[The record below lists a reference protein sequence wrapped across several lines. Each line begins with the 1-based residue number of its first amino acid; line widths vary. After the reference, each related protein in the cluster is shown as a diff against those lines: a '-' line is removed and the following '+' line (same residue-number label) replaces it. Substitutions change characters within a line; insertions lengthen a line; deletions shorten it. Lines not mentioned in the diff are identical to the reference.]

1 MLGEFDIIGRYFKRA
16 VRDPSVVLGIG
27 DDAAVLEPGGRI
39 AITVDTLVAGA
50 HFLDGIPPHE
60 LGYRS
65 LAVNLSDL
73 AAMGAEPRWC
83 TLALT
88 LPRADD
94 AWLEAFAAG
103 FFELAEA
110 HRVSLVG
117 GNLARGP
124 LSVTVTALGAVDPTA
139 TLTRAGGRPGDDVYV
154 TGTLGDGAAGIAL
167 IKERVAAAAGSA
179 EAALERRFYRP
190 TPRIAEGRALRA
202 LASAAIDVSDGLLAD
217 LGHLCT
223 ASACGAALEAEAIPL
238 SAELAAVCPP
248 QLALTN
254 ALTGGDDYELCFSA
268 PRERAAAVTAA
279 LAALGTPV
287 RKIGALVA
295 GSGVAVRRNGEPFV
309 PAGRGYEH
317 FARS

>member
-94 AWLEAFAAG
+94 VFLRKFCSSTFG
-103 FFELAEA
+103 TRISGPFQKLFFSY
-110 HRVSLVG
+110 RRSVRGWGSL
-117 GNLARGP
+117 P
-124 LSVTVTALGAVDPTA
+124 L
-139 TLTRAGGRPGDDVYV
+139 RPPV
-154 TGTLGDGAAGIAL
+154 L
-167 IKERVAAAAGSA
+167 
-179 EAALERRFYRP
+179 
-190 TPRIAEGRALRA
+190 
-202 LASAAIDVSDGLLAD
+202 
-217 LGHLCT
+217 
-223 ASACGAALEAEAIPL
+223 
-238 SAELAAVCPP
+238 PP
-248 QLALTN
+248 
-254 ALTGGDDYELCFSA
+254 E
-268 PRERAAAVTAA
+268 
-279 LAALGTPV
+279 
-287 RKIGALVA
+287 
-295 GSGVAVRRNGEPFV
+295 
-309 PAGRGYEH
+309 
-317 FARS
+317 